1 MNFELGWCFP
11 RREPFQLRSA
21 EPPACCDRR
30 QKALHDHIA
39 QIDNDVNGLMQLS
52 KAVDSI
58 HERTAQLGRT
68 VDDRL
73 VDLEVKSKAKD
84 DELGGKVR
92 WPLMLST
99 LSSTRAE

>member
-1 MNFELGWCFP
+1 MISALQIH
-11 RREPFQLRSA
+11 QL
-21 EPPACCDRR
+21 
-30 QKALHDHIA
+30 QKKLLLK
-39 QIDNDVNGLMQLS
+39 GMPLMQLS